1 MNDKDDKQNDPMPDT
16 RTPGNRSE
24 KILVLFS
31 RINKIKKILKYSETA
46 LTIFSLIKKT
56 LATNYRKESFRY
68 MLVKFKDFELFF
80 FVVIN

>member
-31 RINKIKKILKYSETA
+31 RINKIKKNTV
-46 LTIFSLIKKT
+46 IFRDSSHYIQS
-56 LATNYRKESFRY
+56 YKEN
-68 MLVKFKDFELFF
+68 
-80 FVVIN
+80 IGN